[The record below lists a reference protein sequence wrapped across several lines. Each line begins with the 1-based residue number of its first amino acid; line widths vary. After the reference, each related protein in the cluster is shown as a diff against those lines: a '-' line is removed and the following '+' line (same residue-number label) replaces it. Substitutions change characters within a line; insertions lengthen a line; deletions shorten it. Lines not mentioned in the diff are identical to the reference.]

1 MSVRIRRVQYYTAHA
16 ADRPGSAYQ
25 ILQQLSDAQVDL
37 LAFSC
42 LPIGPS
48 SLHVTLFPED
58 PDRLERVARSFGLDL
73 TPPQEAILV
82 HGDDELGA
90 LTELHRQLYDHRVDV
105 YATTGLTDAQHCFG
119 YVIYVRHDEIDRAC
133 EALGC

>member
-1 MSVRIRRVQYYTAHA
+1 MSVRIRRVRYYTANA

-25 ILQQLSDAQVDL
+25 ILQQLSDADVNL

-48 SLHVTLFPED
+48 SVHVTLFPED
-58 PDRLERVARSFGLDL
+58 PDRLERVAKSVGLVL

-82 HGDDELGA
+82 HGDDQIGA
-90 LTELHRQLYDHRVDV
+90 LTELHRQLYDHHVNV
-105 YATTGLTDAQHCFG
+105 FATNGLTDAKHCFG